1 MLDMPPKPNP
11 ALRGGMGFII
21 TLLSLPLPYL
31 AYYCGTLHNLL
42 NGVPIFFF
50 SQQKGCKWH
59 HLIILLPNFVKEG
72 LSKSDLL
79 LHFCGSKGG

>member
-42 NGVPIFFF
+42 NGVPIIFFHNK
-50 SQQKGCKWH
+50 KGVND
-59 HLIILLPNFVKEG
+59 ITNYTTT
-72 LSKSDLL
+72 
-79 LHFCGSKGG
+79 